1 MQGLCRDL
9 GTVSRAS
16 GVLDGAAPEALVLID
31 HSRDDNS
38 AGEPPPAGFLPR
50 STGAFW

>member
-1 MQGLCRDL
+1 MQELCRDL

-16 GVLDGAAPEALVLID
+16 GDLDGAAPEALVLTD
-31 HSRDDNS
+31 HPRDDNNPS
-38 AGEPPPAGFLPR
+38 EPPPAGFLPR